1 MADEKKSMSTK
12 FTELKQEF
20 NKVIWP
26 NKEQVGKQSTAVIIA
41 SVVVGLIIVVVDT
54 VIQYGI
60 DFLIQMQEVFGYG
73 GGYVRDDNVRRG
85 T

>member
-26 NKEQVGKQSTAVIIA
+26 NKDQVGKQSTAVIIA

-60 DFLIQMQEVFGYG
+60 DFLIQM
-73 GGYVRDDNVRRG
+73 
-85 T
+85 

>member
-60 DFLIQMQEVFGYG
+60 DFLIQM
-73 GGYVRDDNVRRG
+73 
-85 T
+85 